1 MTNSFENMSHVKC
14 EFGVLLMGSP
24 QHEPG
29 GRVLTEGFHLDITV
43 RYAVA
48 ETLTVTKTPPGKHL
62 TKAAGWGQPSFRDSE
77 KGTKVPREGSQR
89 RSERARL
96 AAVLRPQAQSVWEG
110 LWPVTRGWKGKPT
123 VRRASSC
130 PTQASRTVR
139 AGAFDLAGFLES

>member
-14 EFGVLLMGSP
+14 EFGVLLMGAP

-29 GRVLTEGFHLDITV
+29 GRVLTDGFHLDITV

-48 ETLTVTKTPPGKHL
+48 ETLTVTRTPPGKHL

-77 KGTKVPREGSQR
+77 KGAKVPREGSQR

-96 AAVLRPQAQSVWEG
+96 AAGLRPQAQSVREG
-110 LWPVTRGWKGKPT
+110 LWPATRG
-123 VRRASSC
+123 
-130 PTQASRTVR
+130 
-139 AGAFDLAGFLES
+139 